1 MSEESGSLSFDQ
13 VAHLY
18 DDTRGYPPGV
28 AQAIAD
34 GLLRYGNLAPGA
46 EILEIGIGTGRI
58 ALPLLERGAHVTG
71 IDLSERMIAR
81 LRAKYAAERAARPDA
96 SDGSLGRLDVRIGDI
111 TALPFDAGAFDAVV
125 AVHVLH
131 LVTQWRRAF
140 DEALRVLRPGAPLLL
155 GQDVSHGHSD
165 YPTQH
170 PMQDEWVEIM
180 RTLGAEPH
188 RLGADSFKQIL
199 AEARGRGLQVD
210 EWEIVHWTL
219 GVSPAE
225 GFGDIANRTWSL
237 TWRVP
242 DDLFA
247 ESVRRLETWA
257 RARFGDHWET
267 PIETDY
273 SFKLARVTTPER

>member
-1 MSEESGSLSFDQ
+1 
-13 VAHLY
+13 
-18 DDTRGYPPGV
+18 
-28 AQAIAD
+28 
-34 GLLRYGNLAPGA
+34 
-46 EILEIGIGTGRI
+46 
-58 ALPLLERGAHVTG
+58 
-71 IDLSERMIAR
+71 
-81 LRAKYAAERAARPDA
+81 
-96 SDGSLGRLDVRIGDI
+96 
-111 TALPFDAGAFDAVV
+111 
-125 AVHVLH
+125 
-131 LVTQWRRAF
+131 
-140 DEALRVLRPGAPLLL
+140 
-155 GQDVSHGHSD
+155 
-165 YPTQH
+165 
-170 PMQDEWVEIM
+170 VEIM
-180 RTLGAEPH
+180 RALGAEPH

>member
-1 MSEESGSLSFDQ
+1 MSEGSESLSFDQ

-34 GLLRYGNLAPGA
+34 GLLRYGSLAPGA
-46 EILEIGIGTGRI
+46 EVLEIGIGTGRI
-58 ALPLLERGAHVTG
+58 AMPLLERGVHVTG

-81 LRAKYAAERAARPDA
+81 LRAKYAAERAARPD
-96 SDGSLGRLDVRIGDI
+96 GSLGRLEARIGDI
-111 TALPFDAGAFDAVV
+111 TALPFDTSAFDAVV

-131 LVTQWRRAF
+131 LVTKWRRAF

-155 GQDVSHGHSD
+155 GQDVSRGLGN

-170 PMQDEWVEIM
+170 PMQDQWVAIM
-180 RTLGAEPH
+180 RDLGAEPH

-210 EWEIVHWTL
+210 EWEVVTWTA
-219 GVSPAE
+219 GVSPAD
-225 GFGDIANRTWSL
+225 GFSDIADRIWSL

-242 DDLFA
+242 DALFA
-247 ESVRRLETWA
+247 ESVRRLEIWA
-257 RARFGDHWET
+257 RARFGDRWET
-267 PIETDY
+267 PIETGY
-273 SFKLARVTTPER
+273 AFKLARVTASER